1 VTVAARPAA
10 RRISSDRIRLAVI
23 GAAMV
28 LAWVVLGARL
38 FEVQV
43 VRADEYSASGLDQR
57 LVEQELSPTRGPIYD
72 RNGDPVALTIDGQ
85 TIYAVPNER
94 DDILLA
100 TQQVASLS
108 GFSADDMRE
117 AIVTALAE
125 DRNFVYLARQLE
137 PDVAARIS
145 ALEIPGVYS
154 ITEAKRVYPAG
165 TVAAQAVGLVDIDG
179 NGQEGLELVYDELL
193 RGTPGSLRYERA
205 LRSSAG
211 VIPQAVHELVPPVP
225 GEALTTTLDLPLQ
238 YATIQACLDAVE
250 RTAADS
256 CWAVAIQ
263 PETGEIL
270 AIAGVPEFDPEL
282 RARHDGGGFT
292 NAVVRDQYEPGSTQK
307 LITVAA
313 ALDTNAVDINTVIP
327 QVGDSIEINQGAC
340 RSPDDDIPGCYGDA
354 SEHETRDMTVKEIF
368 TISSNVGTI
377 KVASRLEEGALE
389 EYMDRFGFGQATG
402 IDFNGEA
409 AGLIT
414 IPAGCSTCLP
424 SAAIGYSVAV
434 TPLQLAAAYAAV
446 ANDGVWIQPHL
457 VSAQAD
463 VNGNTLG
470 FEPESRRVVSE
481 NTAHAMRQLLGM
493 VVEEGTGTAAQIEG
507 YRVGGKTGTA
517 SKLTE
522 DGYSDDENIASFVG
536 MAPVDDPQ
544 VVVAVVVDN
553 PAFEFRFGGLAAAPV
568 FSEVMQA
575 ALQRLEVAPDAV
587 ARY

>member
-1 VTVAARPAA
+1 
-10 RRISSDRIRLAVI
+10 
-23 GAAMV
+23 
-28 LAWVVLGARL
+28 
-38 FEVQV
+38 
-43 VRADEYSASGLDQR
+43 
-57 LVEQELSPTRGPIYD
+57 
-72 RNGDPVALTIDGQ
+72 
-85 TIYAVPNER
+85 
-94 DDILLA
+94 
-100 TQQVASLS
+100 
-108 GFSADDMRE
+108 
-117 AIVTALAE
+117 
-125 DRNFVYLARQLE
+125 
-137 PDVAARIS
+137 
-145 ALEIPGVYS
+145 
-154 ITEAKRVYPAG
+154 
-165 TVAAQAVGLVDIDG
+165 
-179 NGQEGLELVYDELL
+179 
-193 RGTPGSLRYERA
+193 
-205 LRSSAG
+205 
-211 VIPQAVHELVPPVP
+211 
-225 GEALTTTLDLPLQ
+225 
-238 YATIQACLDAVE
+238 
-250 RTAADS
+250 
-256 CWAVAIQ
+256 
-263 PETGEIL
+263 
-270 AIAGVPEFDPEL
+270 
-282 RARHDGGGFT
+282 
-292 NAVVRDQYEPGSTQK
+292 
-307 LITVAA
+307 
-313 ALDTNAVDINTVIP
+313 
-327 QVGDSIEINQGAC
+327 
-340 RSPDDDIPGCYGDA
+340 
-354 SEHETRDMTVKEIF
+354 MTVKEIF